1 MTFSGDRILIVGGG
15 IAGIVAGL
23 RASAGGHA
31 VTIVEKQPALGGLLA
46 SVEPD
51 REGGHSFDL
60 GTHIPA
66 ETGEPALD
74 HELFGWMRPG
84 EWQQLPELK
93 AANYWNNAL
102 CLAGSF
108 LDLRTL
114 PTDHYREVLP
124 GLLRPVAAPGHLF
137 GTLAEQIVEGYGRE
151 MLDHVFEP
159 ILRKFYGVGAAGL
172 SPDAHLLFGLSRF
185 VCLDPEQT
193 RVLKREPALDAKLAF
208 HSAREKSPGLASP
221 SAFYPRNGGVGR
233 WVAGLER
240 ILRERG
246 VEVRTGSSVKTLDVA
261 AGVALTSD
269 DCRLEFDRL
278 CWSLPAGMLLRAS
291 GNAAAADFGAPSLSS
306 IILYHFVANGP
317 VPTTAHYV
325 TCYDPTLRSFRVT
338 IYGNLQPESA
348 GPARLTVEVI
358 VPQSGQAK
366 PAPAEIFDELQQMGL
381 VAKNSGFSA
390 CHVQI
395 LPGGFPIQT
404 PKHRSDADRAA
415 EIVERDYASVC
426 LLGRASGQSFF
437 MRDVIRGA
445 WRSFPMNRR
454 DEAVVRATTT
464 LTRPSAAYT
473 HHS

>member
-1 MTFSGDRILIVGGG
+1 MTYSGDRILIIGGG

-23 RASAGGHA
+23 RASACGQA
-31 VTIVEKQPALGGLLA
+31 VTIVEKQAALGGLLA
-46 SVEPD
+46 SVNPD
-51 REGGHSFDL
+51 QTDGHSFDL

-66 ETGEPALD
+66 ETGEPEID
-74 HELFGWMRPG
+74 HELFGWMEPS
-84 EWQQLPELK
+84 EWQRLPELRP
-93 AANYWNNAL
+93 ANYWNNTL
-102 CLAGSF
+102 SLAGPF

-114 PTDHYREVLP
+114 AANHYSAVLP
-124 GLLRPVAAPGHLF
+124 GLLRPVVAPAHGF

-193 RVLKREPALDAKLAF
+193 RDLKREPALDAKLAF
-208 HSAREKSPGLASP
+208 HSVHERPLGSTTP
-221 SAFYPRNGGVGR
+221 SAFYPRCGGVGR

-246 VEVRTGSSVKTLDVA
+246 VEVRTESSIKTVDVA

-269 DCRLEFDRL
+269 DCRLNFDRL
-278 CWSLPAGMLLRAS
+278 YWSLPAGMLLRAS
-291 GNAAAADFGAPSLSS
+291 GNASAGDFGAPALSA
-306 IILYHFVANGP
+306 IILYHFVVAVP

-325 TCYDPTLRSFRVT
+325 TCYDPALRSFRVT
-338 IYGNLQPESA
+338 VYGNLQPEPA
-348 GPARLTVEVI
+348 GPTRLTVEVI
-358 VPQSGQAK
+358 APQPGQAK
-366 PAPAEIFDELQQMGL
+366 PAPAEIFAELHKMGL
-381 VAKNSGFSA
+381 VDKGSGFSA

-415 EIVERDYASVC
+415 QIVERDYRAIC

-445 WRSFPMNRR
+445 WQLVPKNRR
-454 DEAVVRATTT
+454 AEYMVGATTT
-464 LTRPSAAYT
+464 STQPGAAYT